1 MSDNNVFKSF
11 VQTLIEKKAKVNV
24 YLISGIKLVGTIT
37 EADDSGLI
45 LSEQFVNRSAIST
58 ISEVVTKA

>member
-1 MSDNNVFKSF
+1 MSNNNVFKSF
-11 VQTLIEKKAKVNV
+11 VQTLIDCKVKVNV

>member
-58 ISEVVTKA
+58 ISEVVVKA